1 MKKKGSKKKMV
12 YKERDNLEI
21 ASLKKMSRKKDEKE
35 IKEQFK
41 IIDKDNSGY
50 IELNEL
56 NDALKK
62 YGLKLT
68 LENVKKLMKKYDDNP
83 DSRID
88 MQEFYQ
94 LKRDIDANNFRKT
107 KKSIKNKKVKK
118 RKTIRKKHK
127 KRLYRR

>member
-1 MKKKGSKKKMV
+1 MKKKNSKKKMV

>member
-1 MKKKGSKKKMV
+1 ML
-12 YKERDNLEI
+12 YKERDDLEI
-21 ASLKKMSRKKDEKE
+21 SSLKKISRKKDEKE

-62 YGLKLT
+62 YGLELT
-68 LENVKKLMKKYDDNP
+68 LESVKKLMKKYDDNP

-88 MQEFYQ
+88 MQEFFQ
-94 LKRDIDANNFRKT
+94 LKRDIDTNNFRKT
-107 KKSIKNKKVKK
+107 KKSIKNQKVKK